1 MIIHYV
7 WWPEIGASHA
17 FNPKNLGQC
26 GSPSLKILLDTPIDS
41 LSARGLR
48 SRTTPFLL
56 QTLGVSWSLGG
67 SKYLNPEL
75 LSSSTDCFRCRL
87 LVWRTAI
94 GSLGYIY
101 IYWLVVSTPLKNIS
115 HWERLSHILW
125 KIKKC
130 LKPPTSIYIYI
141 STSLRTSFTQIDT
154 HLHILRMHPQNM
166 FCSITRTHTHTH
178 LYLSLSPSLSIII

>member
-75 LSSSTDCFRCRL
+75 LSSATDCFRCRL

-125 KIKKC
+125 KIKNVWNHQ
-130 LKPPTSIYIYI
+130 PVYIYIYI
-141 STSLRTSFTQIDT
+141 DISAHIFYTNRYTLAYFT
-154 HLHILRMHPQNM
+154 HASSKHVLFNH
-166 FCSITRTHTHTH
+166 THTHTH